1 MSVKFWKT
9 RAEAWY
15 VRTSVPI
22 FSRFFQD
29 GVCSPE
35 DVDTVMSKGLGLR
48 YSFMGPFETMH
59 LNAGGQWNSLRSF
72 RTYISKIST
81 MIYSQCLFQYTDVFK
96 SD

>member
-1 MSVKFWKT
+1 MKFWKT

-59 LNAGGQWNSLRSF
+59 LNAGGQWNSLGSF
-72 RTYISKIST
+72 RSYQQNIHNH
-81 MIYSQCLFQYTDVFK
+81 LFPMPFPVYRRLQITD
-96 SD
+96 